1 VTRPERPVP
10 PPLEG
15 DDRLITAVITAG
27 FLVALVVLLIVRG
40 SLPAADRWWIWV
52 AAFGTA
58 LGLFGLVYVPYLKRS
73 RARTAERRRAAREAA
88 GYHSATDI
96 TATGITPTGITATD
110 ITGTD
115 ITGTDVADR
124 GLRASDRMPTEAEP
138 SDITQA
144 PPR

>member
-1 VTRPERPVP
+1 M
-10 PPLEG
+10 
-15 DDRLITAVITAG
+15 
-27 FLVALVVLLIVRG
+27 ALVVLLIVRG

-52 AAFGTA
+52 AAFGTV

-96 TATGITPTGITATD
+96 TATGITATD

>member
-15 DDRLITAVITAG
+15 DDRLITAMITAG
-27 FLVALVVLLIVRG
+27 FLIALVVLLIVRD
-40 SLPAADRWWIWV
+40 SLPTADRWWIWV

-58 LGLFGLVYVPYLKRS
+58 LGLFGLAYVPYVKRS
-73 RARTAERRRAAREAA
+73 RERAAERRRVAREAA

-96 TATGITPTGITATD
+96 T
-110 ITGTD
+110 
-115 ITGTDVADR
+115 
-124 GLRASDRMPTEAEP
+124 
-138 SDITQA
+138 QA

>member
-27 FLVALVVLLIVRG
+27 FLVALVVLLIVRD
-40 SLPAADRWWIWV
+40 SLSPADRWWIWV
-52 AAFGTA
+52 AAFGTV
-58 LGLFGLVYVPYLKRS
+58 LGLFGLAYVPHLKRS
-73 RARTAERRRAAREAA
+73 RERTAARQRAGRGAD

-96 TATGITPTGITATD
+96 MA
-110 ITGTD
+110 GTD
-115 ITGTDVADR
+115 TAQVTAGTDVAAGGHPRSGD
-124 GLRASDRMPTEAEP
+124 AFSDDTNADPTRNR
-138 SDITQA
+138 

>member
-15 DDRLITAVITAG
+15 DDQLITAVITAG
-27 FLVALVVLLIVRG
+27 FLVALVILLIVRG

-58 LGLFGLVYVPYLKRS
+58 LGLFGLAYVPHLKRS

-96 TATGITPTGITATD
+96 TATDVTATNVQP
-110 ITGTD
+110 TD
-115 ITGTDVADR
+115 
-124 GLRASDRMPTEAEP
+124 S
-138 SDITQA
+138 TQA

>member
-52 AAFGTA
+52 AACGTL

-73 RARTAERRRAAREAA
+73 RARTAERRQAAREAA
-88 GYHSATDI
+88 GYHGAT
-96 TATGITPTGITATD
+96 
-110 ITGTD
+110 
-115 ITGTDVADR
+115 
-124 GLRASDRMPTEAEP
+124 
-138 SDITQA
+138 DITQA